1 MDNELKKKAILL
13 VNLINKLN
21 KKKLINSE
29 SNFWLQAIKLK
40 NKKEKN
46 FLQNFLYKNKIQ
58 TRSIWKPNHLFNHLK
73 KYPKMNLDNSLKLYA
88 L

>member
-46 FLQNFLYKNKIQ
+46 FLQNFLYKSKIQ
-58 TRSIWKPNHLFNHLK
+58 TRSIWRSNHLFFYLK